1 MRPRAGGGRA
11 MCALWRRG
19 AYRLAALAAAFLPV
33 MVSAQT
39 PGASRDALPAADAAA
54 SPDGLT
60 ASDAEASPDALP
72 AIALP
77 LIVVDTP
84 SDDGSSL
91 TVRWDPNG
99 ARAAI
104 PSAIARSGETS
115 VTVERS
121 QAGSDSFTVAG
132 TAPFSDGA
140 FVDSRLGPGNYRYRL
155 AFPRPANER
164 TSEAGVA
171 ANGVAANGAGVNGG
185 SVRAQSPSRD
195 DAAFARTTAS
205 APAAP
210 RANAFRAYRLNAFL
224 LVLAMFALVTG
235 FVSAARRG
243 VGTYLRRIA
252 GIDAIEE
259 AVGRAAEMGRKILY
273 IPGVISV
280 GDPQTLASL
289 GILGHVARL
298 TARHRVRLEVPNI
311 DPLTMTAARAIVK
324 QAYAVED
331 ASEEY
336 DDGMVH
342 YITSDL
348 FAYTAAVNGTM
359 VRDRPAANFFVGWFA
374 AESLLLAETGQSVG
388 AIQIAGTAQVAQLP
402 FFVAAC
408 DYTMLGEE
416 LFAASAELSKEP
428 KIVGSVKAQDVMKA
442 ALVAAILAGVVLATA
457 GVTGFVDWFTVQ

>member
-1 MRPRAGGGRA
+1 
-11 MCALWRRG
+11 
-19 AYRLAALAAAFLPV
+19 

-39 PGASRDALPAADAAA
+39 PGASRDALSAADAAA
-54 SPDGLT
+54 SPDGWM
-60 ASDAEASPDALP
+60 ASDAAASPDALP

-91 TVRWDPNG
+91 TVRWDPDG

-104 PSAIARSGETS
+104 PSAIALSGETS

-132 TAPFSDGA
+132 TAPFSEGA
-140 FVDSRLGPGNYRYRL
+140 FIDLRLGPGNYRYRL

-185 SVRAQSPSRD
+185 GVRAQSPSLD

-205 APAAP
+205 TPAAP

-273 IPGVISV
+273 IPGVVSV

-324 QAYAVED
+324 QAYAAED
-331 ASEEY
+331 ASGEY

-457 GVTGFVDWFTVQ
+457 GLTGFVDWFTVQ